1 MERTNWYKL
10 LLAAAGLCFIVALI
24 LIIMGQGAAS
34 GPLLIAFFVSLAIG
48 FRGFEALKGFSY
60 TIWIFAAV
68 TAAMFYPAPFTQ
80 IGSFE
85 LKLLIVPLLQ
95 IIMFGMGSQ
104 MSVNDFVGVIK
115 MPRGVLV
122 GVICQFSIMPVI
134 GITLASTFGFP
145 PEVAAG
151 IVLVGSSPSGL
162 ASNVMSFIAKANIA
176 LSVTLTAVATIL
188 APLMT
193 PFLMKTLAGQ
203 FVPID
208 FWAMMLSIANIV
220 ILPIIAG
227 LIFNAFS
234 YGKESK
240 KSITIQLIV
249 FVVIIALKNYLLLAT
264 TEVTL
269 AGVAMPFLTDMFW
282 FFALPI
288 IGALI
293 FKSASK
299 GSTDWLD
306 NALALVSMVG
316 IAVIIAIITAAGR
329 DSLLEIGMLLIL
341 ACLIHNTLG
350 YFLGYW
356 GSKLVGMDERSCR
369 TIALEVG
376 MQNGGLASGIALEMG
391 KVATVGLAPAVF
403 GPMMNITG
411 SSLATWWRN
420 KPTGEDEPEEVD
432 KKEDVVAA
440 EDKAT

>member
-1 MERTNWYKL
+1 MKKQNWYKL
-10 LLAAAGLCFIVALI
+10 LLATAAVCLIASLI
-24 LIIMGQGAAS
+24 LLMLGRSAES
-34 GPLLIAFFVSLAIG
+34 GPLLVAFFVSLALG
-48 FRGFEALKGFSY
+48 VRGFAAFRGFSY

-68 TAAMFYPAPFTQ
+68 TAAMFYPGPFTQ
-80 IGSFE
+80 IGNFE

-115 MPRGVLV
+115 MPKGVLV
-122 GVICQFSIMPVI
+122 GIACQFTIMPII
-134 GITLASTFGFP
+134 GITIASTFGFP
-145 PEVAAG
+145 AEVAAG

-162 ASNVMSFIAKANIA
+162 ASNVMSFLAKANIA

-193 PFLMKTLAGQ
+193 PLLMQWLAGQ

-208 FWAMMLSIANIV
+208 FWGMMLSIANIV
-220 ILPIIAG
+220 ILPIVAG

-234 YGKESK
+234 YGKESR

-249 FVVIIALKNYLLLAT
+249 FAVIIALKNYLAQAT
-264 TEVTL
+264 TDMALEESIV
-269 AGVAMPFLTDMFW
+269 PFLSDMFW
-282 FFALPI
+282 FYVLPI

-293 FKSASK
+293 FKNASK
-299 GSTDWLD
+299 GNTDWLD

-329 DSLLEIGMLLIL
+329 DSLLEIGMLLIV
-341 ACLIHNTLG
+341 ACLLHNCLG

-420 KPTGEDEPEEVD
+420 KPTGDEKPGD
-432 KKEDVVAA
+432 
-440 EDKAT
+440 EDKINAIAEADRAT

>member
-1 MERTNWYKL
+1 MEKRNWYKL
-10 LLAAAGLCFIVALI
+10 LLGAAAVCFIIAMVLI
-24 LIIMGQGAAS
+24 VMGLGKAS
-34 GPLLIAFFVSLAIG
+34 GPLLIAFFVCLAIG
-48 FRGFEALKGFSY
+48 FRGIAALRGFSY
-60 TIWIFAAV
+60 TVWIFAAV
-68 TAAMFYPAPFTQ
+68 TAAMFYPGPFTQ
-80 IGSFE
+80 IGGFKLS
-85 LKLLIVPLLQ
+85 LLIVPLLQ

-115 MPRGVLV
+115 MPKGVLV
-122 GVICQFSIMPVI
+122 GVVCQFTIMPII
-134 GITLASTFGFP
+134 GITIASTFGFP

-151 IVLVGSSPSGL
+151 IVLIGSSPSGL
-162 ASNVMSFIAKANIA
+162 ASNVMSFLAKANIA

-193 PFLMKTLAGQ
+193 PLLMEWLAGQ

-208 FWAMMLSIANIV
+208 FWGMMLSIANMV

-234 YGKESK
+234 YGKETR

-249 FVVIIALKNYLLLAT
+249 FALIIALKNYIALAT
-264 TEVTL
+264 TDITL
-269 AGVAMPFLTDMFW
+269 SEIVMPFLSDLFW
-282 FFALPI
+282 FYVLPI

-293 FKSASK
+293 FKYAAK
-299 GSTDWLD
+299 GNKDWLD
-306 NALALVSMVG
+306 NALAFISMLG
-316 IAVIIAIITAAGR
+316 IGIIISIITASGR
-329 DSLLEIGMLLIL
+329 DSLLEIGALLIFASL
-341 ACLIHNTLG
+341 LHNCLG

-411 SSLATWWRN
+411 SSLATWWRG
-420 KPTGEDEPEEVD
+420 KPTGEEGPEEPEQN
-432 KKEDVVAA
+432 KVVAGA
-440 EDKAT
+440 DKAT